1 MTTTTLSASGITKT
15 LAMSNLTSNSMPAK
29 VATIRSQYVKGN
41 EPGTTGTGRQQ
52 SGNHISLLETVSTIG
67 PNSLL
72 GSNASALAAERLVS
86 VPETFRFADIQ
97 LGECLSRGESTVV
110 SKGRIISSGQEVVVK
125 MAQTGSSDAESTTQ
139 DIISEIRLL
148 SGLNHPRLVTLLG
161 ACFDPLHLALV
172 TELIPGG
179 NLYSALHVQ
188 RRCFLPSERFQL
200 GCDLLEGAG
209 YLHSQSPPV
218 VHLDLKSMNLV
229 LDASGQHLQ
238 ICDFGL
244 ARTLSA
250 AGGASGS
257 SSSNGNGAS
266 NGNDDRPLNI
276 DSSCS
281 SSSGKRGNVCS
292 IALHHNADED
302 EDLDLDLDLVVD
314 VDTGLTSFARASP
327 SAEKARGTNDNNNN
341 SNGNNSNNSSSGN
354 SHSHGQD
361 SLGGSAGKACER
373 QEERPT
379 TDRDDKGQPRKRPVG
394 GTLRYMSPERHDT
407 TLAPISTKADVWS
420 AGCVLIELFE
430 GGLPFAECRKVQ
442 QIVSQLLVHRKSPQP
457 VAELL
462 SSMLKYRA
470 EDRLDLEKALA
481 RLQEIAAQT
490 PSSSGPRLFWKLEAQ
505 TLMEAG
511 TVNML

>member
-341 SNGNNSNNSSSGN
+341 SNGNNSNNTNRDNSIHGNTNTSNIRICKRNSSSSSTCCSRNLIN
-354 SHSHGQD
+354 SFKIMSINNQASKKFGRFRLIAGTNTSRSLHTKTKDDNDSTSTRTHLSAFKNNSPSNRSSSSSNSSSSNKSNRRNSGSTGKS
-361 SLGGSAGKACER
+361 SLGQLR
-373 QEERPT
+373 QGAHHP
-379 TDRDDKGQPRKRPVG
+379 
-394 GTLRYMSPERHDT
+394 
-407 TLAPISTKADVWS
+407 
-420 AGCVLIELFE
+420 
-430 GGLPFAECRKVQ
+430 
-442 QIVSQLLVHRKSPQP
+442 
-457 VAELL
+457 L
-462 SSMLKYRA
+462 SSRPP
-470 EDRLDLEKALA
+470 RTVKA
-481 RLQEIAAQT
+481 
-490 PSSSGPRLFWKLEAQ
+490 S
-505 TLMEAG
+505 TLPC
-511 TVNML
+511 